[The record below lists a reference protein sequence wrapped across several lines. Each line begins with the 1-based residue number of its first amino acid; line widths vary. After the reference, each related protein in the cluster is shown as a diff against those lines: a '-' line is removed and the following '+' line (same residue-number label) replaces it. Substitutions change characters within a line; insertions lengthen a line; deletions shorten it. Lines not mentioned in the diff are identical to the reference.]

1 MNTRQRASFQSLIDT
16 HENPVVLIDAH
27 YRIVAANHAYREAY
41 GVGASQLHGR
51 CCYEIS
57 HRRESPCHLHG
68 EDCPHQHVF
77 ATGAAHQV
85 LHTHYDAHGQPEHVR
100 IKGHAVLGPDGARYL
115 AESITRLAPDVD
127 LDCDQ
132 IRMIGRS
139 PALLRAVEQLSQAAR
154 APLNVLLEGESG
166 VGKELAAHFL
176 HQRSARS
183 AGRFV
188 AVDCAT
194 LGEALFESEMFGH
207 ERGAF
212 TGCTGRK
219 LGLVELAH
227 GGTLFL
233 DEAGNIPLIMQAKL
247 LRVLESGEF
256 RRIGGAQTLHSD
268 VRVVAASNRDL
279 RQMVAAGGFRE
290 DLYYRLASLTVRLPP
305 LRERREDIPALA
317 EALLQRIV
325 RAGGVDCR
333 LAADAQAAL
342 VAYGFPGNVR
352 ELRNVLQRAVA
363 LCQGG
368 VIRARDL
375 QLDAAVA
382 RDAASTAPTAP
393 TLREL
398 ERAHMAALLTRFDGH
413 RRRVAEAMGISER
426 TLYRKLRQ
434 YGMQAA
440 PAIFPPGTSG

>member
-1 MNTRQRASFQSLIDT
+1 MNTRQQASFQSLIDT
-16 HENPVVLIDAH
+16 HDNPVVLIDGQ
-27 YRIVAANHAYREAY
+27 YRIVAANQAYREAY
-41 GVGASQLHGR
+41 GVAAAELRGR
-51 CCYEIS
+51 HCYEIS
-57 HRRESPCHLHG
+57 HRRDSPCHLHG
-68 EDCPHQHVF
+68 EDCPHQRVF
-77 ATGAAHQV
+77 ASGAAHQV

-100 IKGHAVLGPDGARYL
+100 IKGHAVLGLDGARFL
-115 AESITRLAPDVD
+115 AESITRLAPSAD

-139 PALLRAVEQLSQAAR
+139 PALLRAVEQLSQAAL

-166 VGKELAAHFL
+166 VGKELAAHFV

-183 AGRFV
+183 AARFV

-233 DEAGNIPLIMQAKL
+233 DEAGNIPIGMQAKL
-247 LRVLESGEF
+247 LRVLENGEF
-256 RRIGGAQTLHSD
+256 RRVGGEQTLHSD
-268 VRVVAASNRDL
+268 VRVVAASNRGL
-279 RQMVAAGGFRE
+279 RQRVAEGLFRE
-290 DLYYRLASLTVRLPP
+290 DLYYRLAGLTVRLPP

-317 EALLQRIV
+317 EALLARIA
-325 RAGGVDCR
+325 RAGSAACR

-342 VAYGFPGNVR
+342 VAYDFPGNVR
-352 ELRNVLQRAVA
+352 ELRNVLQRAAA
-363 LCQGG
+363 LCEGG
-368 VIRARDL
+368 MIRARDL
-375 QLDAAVA
+375 QLDAAIVH
-382 RDAASTAPTAP
+382 DAAGSVPVAP

-398 ERAHMAALLTRFDGH
+398 ERAHMAALLTRFAGH
-413 RRRVAEAMGISER
+413 RRHVAEAMGISER
-426 TLYRKLRQ
+426 TLYRKLRH
-434 YGMQAA
+434 YGLDAA
-440 PAIFPPGTSG
+440 PASAPPGISG